1 MSVKRI
7 IYQIGRFDSSIDK
20 QINFEIDDKPYPW
33 ELSSF
38 ALKEHF
44 GEHAKVILVYP
55 VSILLIKGAIEGIK
69 DKEGLKGFYEKI
81 KGLAGKPEESK
92 RHIKDYI
99 NNPWEYLK
107 EHPHL
112 EKADDFI
119 VIPSIGEFSGEKFSS
134 PLGNIVLRIL
144 IDMIERYK
152 NEPFDEM
159 YLDISSGHNIYTYAL
174 VEAGR
179 LFLTLMKLEDF
190 LNEKNIKVFIAI
202 TEPIITGSSQD
213 KNSQDKKYYKIFKD
227 FQLDVKG
234 FFYFPEKPQQ
244 NNEYAFSTYAE
255 RVSRTIKGGEDGE
268 LKGKINDM
276 LYKTYLFYS
285 ALKNNLPL
293 VVYYL
298 CVLKEPRDKKDKEY
312 RYTYTEDDVKNL
324 LEEIVNLLK
333 QRLDEN
339 LKESPDLNFDDL
351 RKLFMMLG
359 LAVGII
365 RVLEKREICKG
376 IKEEVEVN
384 LNDIRQLFVKDK
396 SSIYEYFGLKTNIP
410 YLHQEIQNNFLDKRR
425 ISLITNEWKLLKYI
439 LDKPSVWKYFKTEL
453 GKLLKYILG
462 KSKGSSTSINPRNV
476 LAHCGFERN
485 ITEVRKTDDG
495 EILIRYTNYHK
506 ENNNEYNGLEKI
518 FKEKIVQGVLLRY
531 REMD

>member
-7 IYQIGRFDSSIDK
+7 IYQIGRFDSSIDEK
-20 QINFEIDDKPYPW
+20 VNFEIDGELYSQK
-33 ELSSF
+33 LSSF
-38 ALKEHF
+38 ALKKHF
-44 GEHAKVILVYP
+44 GEHTKVILVYP
-55 VSILLIKGAIEGIK
+55 VSILLNENALKGIEYKLNKDAIEGRKDKEDLKSFYEKIEGIK
-69 DKEGLKGFYEKI
+69 SR
-81 KGLAGKPEESK
+81 PEEREK
-92 RHIKDYI
+92 YIK
-99 NNPWEYLK
+99 NPWEYLK

-112 EKADDFI
+112 EDANDSI
-119 VIPSIGEFSGEKFSS
+119 VIPSIGEFLGEKFSS
-134 PLGNIVLRIL
+134 PLGNIILRIL

-244 NNEYAFSTYAE
+244 NSEYAFSTYAE

-333 QRLDEN
+333 RRLDEN

-351 RKLFMMLG
+351 RKLFIMLG

-376 IKEEVEVN
+376 IKEEVEVC
-384 LNDIRQLFVKDK
+384 LKDIERLFAEEE
-396 SSIYEYFGLKTNIP
+396 SSIYVYFGLKTNIP
-410 YLHQEIQNNFLDKRR
+410 YLRQEIRNNFKEKDEKN
-425 ISLITNEWKLLKYI
+425 LITNEWKLLKYI
-439 LDKPSVWKYFKTEL
+439 LEEKPNEKDTQ
-453 GKLLKYILG
+453 IH
-462 KSKGSSTSINPRNV
+462 PRNV

-485 ITEVRKTDDG
+485 ITEVRKTDNGD
-495 EILIRYTNYHK
+495 ILIRYTNHHK
-506 ENNNEYNGLEKI
+506 ENNNEYNNLEKI
-518 FKEKIVQGVLLRY
+518 FKEKIVQGVLLNY

>member
-7 IYQIGRFDSSIDK
+7 IYQIGRFESSIDELV
-20 QINFEIDDKPYPW
+20 NFEIDGETYSQ

-44 GEHAKVILVYP
+44 GEHVKVILVYP
-55 VSILLIKGAIEGIK
+55 VSILLHKGAIEGIK
-69 DKEGLKGFYEKI
+69 DKEHLRSFYEKI
-81 KGLAGKPEESK
+81 EGIATKPEEK
-92 RHIKDYI
+92 EKYIK
-99 NNPWEYLK
+99 NPWEYMR
-107 EHPHL
+107 EHPHSK
-112 EKADDFI
+112 KADGFI
-119 VIPSIGEFSGEKFSS
+119 VIPSIGEFLGEKFSS

-152 NEPFDEM
+152 NEPFNEM

-190 LNEKNIKVFIAI
+190 LNQKNIKVFIAI
-202 TEPIITGSSQD
+202 TEPILGKPSPD
-213 KNSQDKKYYKIFKD
+213 KRYKIFKD

-234 FFYFPEKPQQ
+234 FFYFPEKPQE
-244 NNEYAFSTYAE
+244 NSENAFSKYANKLSE
-255 RVSRTIKGGEDGE
+255 TIKGKEDRE
-268 LKGKINDM
+268 LKRKIMNM
-276 LYKTYLFYS
+276 LYKAYLFYS
-285 ALKNNLPL
+285 ALRNNLPL

-298 CVLKEPRDKKDKEY
+298 CTIEEY
-312 RYTYTEDDVKNL
+312 RYTEDDVKNL

-333 QRLDEN
+333 QRLDGS

-365 RVLEKREICKG
+365 RVLEKHGICKE
-376 IKEEVEVN
+376 IKEGVEVY
-384 LNDIRQLFVKDK
+384 LKDIRRLFVEDK
-396 SSIYEYFGLKTNIP
+396 SSIYGYFGLKTNIP
-410 YLHQEIQNNFLDKRR
+410 YLQQEIQNNFLNEKREN
-425 ISLITNEWKLLKYI
+425 LITNEWKLLKYI
-439 LDKPSVWKYFKTEL
+439 LEEKPNEKDTQ
-453 GKLLKYILG
+453 IH
-462 KSKGSSTSINPRNV
+462 PRNV

-495 EILIRYTNYHK
+495 DILIKYTSYYKEIVRQKGKEKIKEYTNSK
-506 ENNNEYNGLEKI
+506 EI
-518 FKEKIVQGVLLRY
+518 FKEKIVKGVLLEY
-531 REMD
+531 KYTD

>member
-7 IYQIGRFDSSIDK
+7 IYQMGRFEGSIDERV
-20 QINFEIDDKPYPW
+20 NFEIDGEIYSQ

-44 GEHAKVILVYP
+44 GEHTKVILVYP
-55 VSILLIKGAIEGIK
+55 VSILLNKNTIEVTKNIIEGTK
-69 DKEGLKGFYEKI
+69 GKEHLRSFYEKI
-81 KGLAGKPEESK
+81 KGFIEGKDEEQDQEK
-92 RHIKDYI
+92 ERYIK
-99 NNPWEYLK
+99 NPWEYLK
-107 EHPHL
+107 EHPHSK
-112 EKADDFI
+112 KANDFI
-119 VIPSIGEFSGEKFSS
+119 VIPSIGEFLGEKFSS

-159 YLDISSGHNIYTYAL
+159 YLDISSGHNIYNYAL
-174 VEAGR
+174 AEAGR

-190 LNEKNIKVFIAI
+190 LKKKDIKVFIAI
-202 TEPIITGSSQD
+202 SEPIIGKPSSD
-213 KNSQDKKYYKIFKD
+213 KRYKIFKD

-234 FFYFPEKPQQ
+234 FFYFPEKPQR
-244 NNEYAFSTYAE
+244 NNEHAFSEYAT
-255 RVSRTIKGGEDGE
+255 RVSEAIKGEEDGK

-298 CVLKEPRDKKDKEY
+298 CILKEPRDKEAKEY
-312 RYTYTEDDVKNL
+312 RYTEDDAKNL

-333 QRLDEN
+333 QRLDGN
-339 LKESPDLNFDDL
+339 LKESPDLKFDNL

-359 LAVGII
+359 LAVGIV
-365 RVLEKREICKG
+365 RMLEKHGICKE
-376 IKEEVEVN
+376 IKEGIY
-384 LNDIRQLFVKDK
+384 LSDIRRLFVEDK
-396 SSIYEYFGLKTNIP
+396 SSIYGYFGLKTNIP
-410 YLHQEIQNNFLDKRR
+410 YLQQEIRNNFTEKYEKN
-425 ISLITNEWKLLKYI
+425 LITNEWKLLKYI
-439 LDKPSVWKYFKTEL
+439 LDKRSIWKYCKAEL
-453 GKLLKYILG
+453 EKLLKYILG
-462 KSKGSSTSINPRNV
+462 KSKGSSTSINPRNF

-485 ITEVRKTDDG
+485 ITELKKLDNGDV
-495 EILIRYTNYHK
+495 LIRYTSYYK
-506 ENNNEYNGLEKI
+506 ENDNEYNSLEKI
-518 FKEKIVQGVLLRY
+518 FKEKIVKGVLLKY

>member
-1 MSVKRI
+1 MGVKRI
-7 IYQIGRFDSSIDK
+7 IYQIGRFDKPIDK
-20 QINFEIDDKPYPW
+20 LVNPLNFEIDGEPCSG

-55 VSILLIKGAIEGIK
+55 VSILLNKGAIEEIK
-69 DKEGLKGFYEKI
+69 DKEGLKSFYEKI

-134 PLGNIVLRIL
+134 PLGNIILRIL

-190 LNEKNIKVFIAI
+190 LKEKDIKVFIAI
-202 TEPIITGSSQD
+202 SEPITAGSG
-213 KNSQDKKYYKIFKD
+213 QDKKYKIFKD

-244 NNEYAFSTYAE
+244 NNEYAFSTYAGK
-255 RVSRTIKGGEDGE
+255 VSRTIKGEEDGE

-298 CVLKEPRDKKDKEY
+298 CVLKEPRDKEAKEY
-312 RYTYTEDDVKNL
+312 RYTENYVRNL

-365 RVLEKREICKG
+365 RVLEKQGICKE
-376 IKEEVEVN
+376 IKEGVY
-384 LNDIRQLFVKDK
+384 LSDIRRLFVEDK
-396 SSIYEYFGLKTNIP
+396 SSIYGYFGLKTNIP
-410 YLHQEIQNNFLDKRR
+410 YLRQEIRNNFKEKDEKN
-425 ISLITNEWKLLKYI
+425 LITNEWKLLKYI
-439 LDKPSVWKYFKTEL
+439 LEEKPNEKDTQ
-453 GKLLKYILG
+453 IH
-462 KSKGSSTSINPRNV
+462 PRNV

-506 ENNNEYNGLEKI
+506 ENNNEYNSLEKI

>member
-7 IYQIGRFDSSIDK
+7 IYQIGRFDKPIDK
-20 QINFEIDDKPYPW
+20 LVNPLNFEIDGEPCSG

-55 VSILLIKGAIEGIK
+55 VSILLNKGAIEEIK
-69 DKEGLKGFYEKI
+69 DKEGLKSFYEKI

-92 RHIKDYI
+92 MHIKDYI

-134 PLGNIVLRIL
+134 PLGNIILRIL

-190 LNEKNIKVFIAI
+190 LKEKDIKVFIAI
-202 TEPIITGSSQD
+202 SEPITAGSG
-213 KNSQDKKYYKIFKD
+213 QDKKYKIFKD

-234 FFYFPEKPQQ
+234 FFYFPEKPQE
-244 NNEYAFSTYAE
+244 NSENAFSKYANKLIE
-255 RVSRTIKGGEDGE
+255 TIKGKEDRE
-268 LKGKINDM
+268 LKRKIMNM
-276 LYKTYLFYS
+276 LYKAYLFYS
-285 ALKNNLPL
+285 ALRNNLPL

-298 CVLKEPRDKKDKEY
+298 CTLEEY
-312 RYTYTEDDVKNL
+312 RYTENDVKNL
-324 LEEIVNLLK
+324 LEEIVGLLK
-333 QRLDEN
+333 QKLDQN
-339 LKESPDLNFDDL
+339 LKDSPTDLNFEDL
-351 RKLFMMLG
+351 RKLFMILG
-359 LAVGII
+359 VAIGII
-365 RVLEKREICKG
+365 RVLEKRGICKG
-376 IKEEVEVN
+376 IKEEVEVC
-384 LNDIRQLFVKDK
+384 LKDIEWLFAEEE
-396 SSIYEYFGLKTNIP
+396 SSIYGYFGLKTNIP
-410 YLHQEIQNNFLDKRR
+410 YLRQEIRNNFTEKDEKN
-425 ISLITNEWKLLKYI
+425 LITNEWKLLKYI
-439 LDKPSVWKYFKTEL
+439 LEEKPNEKDTQVH
-453 GKLLKYILG
+453 
-462 KSKGSSTSINPRNV
+462 PRNV

-495 EILIRYTNYHK
+495 DILIRYTSYYK
-506 ENNNEYNGLEKI
+506 EIVKEKGKEKIKEYTNSKEI
-518 FKEKIVQGVLLRY
+518 FKEKIVKGVLLEY
-531 REMD
+531 KHTD

>member
-7 IYQIGRFDSSIDK
+7 IYQIGRFDKPIDK
-20 QINFEIDDKPYPW
+20 LVNPLNFEIDGEPCSG

-44 GEHAKVILVYP
+44 EGHAKVILVYP
-55 VSILLIKGAIEGIK
+55 VSILLNKGAIEEIK
-69 DKEGLKGFYEKI
+69 DKEGLKSFYEKI

-134 PLGNIVLRIL
+134 PLGNIILRIL
-144 IDMIERYK
+144 IDMIKRYK

-159 YLDISSGHNIYTYAL
+159 YLDISSGHNIYNYAL
-174 VEAGR
+174 AEAGR

-190 LNEKNIKVFIAI
+190 LKEKDIKVFIAI
-202 TEPIITGSSQD
+202 SEPITAGSG
-213 KNSQDKKYYKIFKD
+213 QDKKYKIFKD

-234 FFYFPEKPQQ
+234 FFYFPEKPQR
-244 NNEYAFSTYAE
+244 NNEHAFSEYAT
-255 RVSRTIKGGEDGE
+255 RVSETIKGEEDGE

-276 LYKTYLFYS
+276 LYRAYLFYS
-285 ALKNNLPL
+285 AIKNNLPL

-298 CVLKEPRDKKDKEY
+298 CTLEEY
-312 RYTYTEDDVKNL
+312 RYTENDVKNL
-324 LEEIVNLLK
+324 REEIVGLLK
-333 QRLDEN
+333 QKLDQN
-339 LKESPDLNFDDL
+339 LKESPTDLNFEDL
-351 RKLFMMLG
+351 RKFFMILE
-359 LAVGII
+359 LAIGII
-365 RVLEKREICKG
+365 RVLEKRGLCNG
-376 IKEEVEVN
+376 NKEGVR
-384 LNDIRQLFVKDK
+384 LSYIRQLFVEDK
-396 SSIYEYFGLKTNIP
+396 SSIYGYFGLKTNIP
-410 YLHQEIQNNFLDKRR
+410 YLQQEIRNNFTERDEKN
-425 ISLITNEWKLLKYI
+425 LITNEWKLLKYI
-439 LDKPSVWKYFKTEL
+439 LDKPNERD
-453 GKLLKYILG
+453 
-462 KSKGSSTSINPRNV
+462 TSINPRNV

-485 ITEVRKTDDG
+485 ITEVRKTDNGD
-495 EILIRYTNYHK
+495 ILIRYTNYHK
-506 ENNNEYNGLEKI
+506 ENNKEYNSLEEILK
-518 FKEKIVQGVLLRY
+518 KKIVERVLLKY

>member
-7 IYQIGRFDSSIDK
+7 IYQIGRFDSSIDEK
-20 QINFEIDDKPYPW
+20 VNFEIDGEPRSG

-44 GEHAKVILVYP
+44 GEHAKVILAYP
-55 VSILLIKGAIEGIK
+55 VSILLNEGILLNK
-69 DKEGLKGFYEKI
+69 KALEEMRSKESLRSFYEKI
-81 KGLAGKPEESK
+81 EGIVKKPGEKEK
-92 RHIKDYI
+92 YIK
-99 NNPWEYLK
+99 NPWEYLK
-107 EHPHL
+107 EHPHSK
-112 EKADDFI
+112 KADGFI

-190 LNEKNIKVFIAI
+190 LKEKDIKVFIAI
-202 TEPIITGSSQD
+202 SEPITPGSG
-213 KNSQDKKYYKIFKD
+213 QDKKYKIFKD
-227 FQLDVKG
+227 FQLDAKG
-234 FFYFPEKPQQ
+234 FFYFPEKPQE
-244 NNEYAFSTYAE
+244 NSENAFSKYANKLSE
-255 RVSRTIKGGEDGE
+255 TIKGKEDRE
-268 LKGKINDM
+268 LKRKIMNM

-285 ALKNNLPL
+285 ALRNNLPL

-298 CVLKEPRDKKDKEY
+298 CTLEEY
-312 RYTYTEDDVKNL
+312 RYTENNVKNL

-333 QRLDEN
+333 RRLDEN
-339 LKESPDLNFDDL
+339 LKESPTDLNFEDL
-351 RKLFMMLG
+351 RKLFIILG
-359 LAVGII
+359 LAIGII
-365 RVLEKREICKG
+365 RVLEKRRLCNG
-376 IKEEVEVN
+376 NKEGVR
-384 LNDIRQLFVKDK
+384 LSYIRELFVEDK
-396 SSIYEYFGLKTNIP
+396 SSIYGYFGLKTNIP
-410 YLHQEIQNNFLDKRR
+410 YLQQEIQNNFLDERR
-425 ISLITNEWKLLKYI
+425 IGLITNEWKLLKYI
-439 LDKPSVWKYFKTEL
+439 LDKPSVWKYCKTEL

-485 ITEVRKTDDG
+485 ITEVRKIDNVD
-495 EILIRYTNYHK
+495 ILIRYTSYYK
-506 ENNNEYNGLEKI
+506 ENDREYNSLEKI
-518 FKEKIVQGVLLRY
+518 FKEKIVQGVLLEY
-531 REMD
+531 KEMD

>member
-7 IYQIGRFDSSIDK
+7 IYQIGRFDKPIDK
-20 QINFEIDDKPYPW
+20 LVNPLNFEIDGEPCSG

-55 VSILLIKGAIEGIK
+55 VSILLNKGAIEEIK
-69 DKEGLKGFYEKI
+69 DKEGLKSFYEKI

-92 RHIKDYI
+92 MHIKDYI

-190 LNEKNIKVFIAI
+190 LKEKDIKVFIAI
-202 TEPIITGSSQD
+202 SEPITAGSG
-213 KNSQDKKYYKIFKD
+213 QDKKYKIFKD
-227 FQLDVKG
+227 FQLDAKG

-244 NNEYAFSTYAE
+244 NNEYAFSTYAG
-255 RVSRTIKGGEDGE
+255 RVSSTIKGEEDGK

-298 CVLKEPRDKKDKEY
+298 CVLKEPRDKEDKEY
-312 RYTYTEDDVKNL
+312 RYTEDDVKSL

-333 QRLDEN
+333 QRLDGN

-365 RVLEKREICKG
+365 RVLEKHGICKE
-376 IKEEVEVN
+376 IKEGVYLRRNIEK
-384 LNDIRQLFVKDK
+384 LFAEYK
-396 SSIYEYFGLKTNIP
+396 SSIYRYFGLKTNIP
-410 YLHQEIQNNFLDKRR
+410 YLQQEIQNNFLDERR

-462 KSKGSSTSINPRNV
+462 KSKGSSTSINPRNF

-485 ITEVRKTDDG
+485 ITEVRKADDG

-506 ENNNEYNGLEKI
+506 ENNNEYNSLERI

>member
-1 MSVKRI
+1 MGVKRI
-7 IYQIGRFDSSIDK
+7 IYQIGRFDSSIDEK
-20 QINFEIDDKPYPW
+20 VNFEIDGKHRSG

-55 VSILLIKGAIEGIK
+55 VSILLNEGILLNK
-69 DKEGLKGFYEKI
+69 KALEEIRSKESLRSFYEKI
-81 KGLAGKPEESK
+81 KGFVEGKEEEK
-92 RHIKDYI
+92 EKEKEKYIK
-99 NNPWEYLK
+99 NPWEYLK
-107 EHPHL
+107 EHPHSNSK
-112 EKADDFI
+112 KADGFI
-119 VIPSIGEFSGEKFSS
+119 VIPSIGEFLGEKFSS

-190 LNEKNIKVFIAI
+190 LKEKDIKVFIAI
-202 TEPIITGSSQD
+202 TEPIFGKPSPD
-213 KNSQDKKYYKIFKD
+213 KRYKIFKD

-234 FFYFPEKPQQ
+234 FFYFPEKPQE
-244 NNEYAFSTYAE
+244 NSENAFSKYANKLIE
-255 RVSRTIKGGEDGE
+255 TIKGKEDRE
-268 LKGKINDM
+268 LKRKIMNM
-276 LYKTYLFYS
+276 LYKAYLFYS
-285 ALKNNLPL
+285 ALRNNLPL

-298 CVLKEPRDKKDKEY
+298 CTLEEY
-312 RYTYTEDDVKNL
+312 RYTENDVKNL

-333 QRLDEN
+333 QRLDGN

-359 LAVGII
+359 LAVGIV
-365 RVLEKREICKG
+365 RVLEKHGICKE
-376 IKEEVEVN
+376 IKEGIY
-384 LNDIRQLFVKDK
+384 LSDIRRLFVEDK
-396 SSIYEYFGLKTNIP
+396 SSIYEYFGLKTNIS
-410 YLHQEIQNNFLDKRR
+410 YLHQEIQNNFLDERR

-439 LDKPSVWKYFKTEL
+439 LDKPSVWKYCKAEL
-453 GKLLKYILG
+453 EKLLKYILG
-462 KSKGSSTSINPRNV
+462 KSKWSSTSINPRNF

-506 ENNNEYNGLEKI
+506 ENNNEYNSLEKI

>member
-1 MSVKRI
+1 M
-7 IYQIGRFDSSIDK
+7 
-20 QINFEIDDKPYPW
+20 NFEIDGELCSG

-38 ALKEHF
+38 ALKGHF

-55 VSILLIKGAIEGIK
+55 VSILLNEGILLNK
-69 DKEGLKGFYEKI
+69 KALEEMRSKESLRGFYEKI
-81 KGLAGKPEESK
+81 KGFVEGEEEEK
-92 RHIKDYI
+92 KKEKEKYIK
-99 NNPWEYLK
+99 NPWEYLK
-107 EHPHL
+107 EHPHSNSK
-112 EKADDFI
+112 KADGFI
-119 VIPSIGEFSGEKFSS
+119 VIPSIGEFLGEKFSS

-190 LNEKNIKVFIAI
+190 LKEKDIKVFIAI
-202 TEPIITGSSQD
+202 TEPIFGKPSPD
-213 KNSQDKKYYKIFKD
+213 KRYKIFKD

-244 NNEYAFSTYAE
+244 NNEYAFSTYAGK
-255 RVSRTIKGGEDGE
+255 VSRTIKGEEDGE
-268 LKGKINDM
+268 RELRGKINDM

-333 QRLDEN
+333 QRLDGN

-365 RVLEKREICKG
+365 RVLEKREICRG
-376 IKEEVEVN
+376 IKEEVEVC
-384 LNDIRQLFVKDK
+384 LKDIELLFAEEE
-396 SSIYEYFGLKTNIP
+396 SSIYVYFGLKTNIP
-410 YLHQEIQNNFLDKRR
+410 YLRQEIQNNFKEKDEKN
-425 ISLITNEWKLLKYI
+425 LITNEWKLLKYI
-439 LDKPSVWKYFKTEL
+439 LEEKPNEKDTQ
-453 GKLLKYILG
+453 IH
-462 KSKGSSTSINPRNV
+462 PRNV

-485 ITEVRKTDDG
+485 ITEVRKTDKGD
-495 EILIRYTNYHK
+495 ILIKYTSYYKEKYKDEHNKDRYL
-506 ENNNEYNGLEKI
+506 EYNSLEKI
-518 FKEKIVQGVLLRY
+518 FKEKIVKGVLLEY
-531 REMD
+531 KHTD

>member
-7 IYQIGRFDSSIDK
+7 IYQIGRFESSIDELV
-20 QINFEIDDKPYPW
+20 NFEIDGKIYSR

-44 GEHAKVILVYP
+44 GEPTKVILLYP
-55 VSILLIKGAIEGIK
+55 VSILLNKRAIEQIK
-69 DKEGLKGFYEKI
+69 DKEGLKSFYEKI
-81 KGLAGKPEESK
+81 KGLAKEPEESK

-107 EHPHL
+107 EHPHSK
-112 EKADDFI
+112 KADGFI
-119 VIPSIGEFSGEKFSS
+119 IIPSIGEFLGEKFSS

-159 YLDISSGHNIYTYAL
+159 YLDISSGHNIYNYAL
-174 VEAGR
+174 AEAGR
-179 LFLTLMKLEDF
+179 LFLTLMKLKDF
-190 LNEKNIKVFIAI
+190 LKEKDIKVFIAI
-202 TEPIITGSSQD
+202 TEPIFGKPSPD
-213 KNSQDKKYYKIFKD
+213 KSYKIFKD

-244 NNEYAFSTYAE
+244 NNEYAFSTYAGG
-255 RVSRTIKGGEDGE
+255 VSRTIKDEEDRE
-268 LKGKINDM
+268 LKRKIMNM
-276 LYKTYLFYS
+276 LYKAYLFYS
-285 ALKNNLPL
+285 ALRNNLPL

-298 CVLKEPRDKKDKEY
+298 CNLKEY
-312 RYTYTEDDVKNL
+312 RYTENDVKNL

-333 QRLDEN
+333 QKLDKN
-339 LKESPDLNFDDL
+339 LKESPDLNFEDL
-351 RKLFMMLG
+351 RKLFIMLG

-376 IKEEVEVN
+376 IKEEVEVYVE
-384 LNDIRQLFVKDK
+384 DIKLLFAKEK
-396 SSIYEYFGLKTNIP
+396 SSIYGYFGLKTNIP
-410 YLHQEIQNNFLDKRR
+410 YLRQEIRNNFTEKDKKN
-425 ISLITNEWKLLKYI
+425 LITNEWKLLKYI
-439 LDKPSVWKYFKTEL
+439 LEE
-453 GKLLKYILG
+453 
-462 KSKGSSTSINPRNV
+462 NPNEKDTQIHQRNF

-485 ITEVRKTDDG
+485 ITEVKKSDNGD
-495 EILIRYTNYHK
+495 IIIRYTSYYK
-506 ENNNEYNGLEKI
+506 EPAEEKGKENEYNSLEEI
-518 FKEKIVQGVLLRY
+518 FKEKIVKGVLLKY